1 MPQCI
6 DRQRL
11 AFAVSVCLCAASV
24 RVKEKEELEENLEG
38 SKEHGEKAPGAKRRR
53 V

>member
-11 AFAVSVCLCAASV
+11 AFAVSVCFVC
-24 RVKEKEELEENLEG
+24 RERPVKEKELEENLEG
-38 SKEHGEKAPGAKRRR
+38 SKEHGEKAPGAKRRK